1 MAGGLMRA
9 IFDGEV
15 AVEGDAA
22 AAGAEENGAGTTMSS
37 GSGNCSTRGANE
49 EGGVLDGVE
58 TACAWLM
65 AVERGEG
72 GETAPAEEGAA
83 ETRVLGDWLLVSR
96 VRCGGV
102 LRLLLGRALEGD
114 AVGGSDNAAS

>member
-15 AVEGDAA
+15 AVEGEAT

-37 GSGNCSTRGANE
+37 GSGNCSTRGTNE

-58 TACAWLM
+58 ATACAWLM
-65 AVERGEG
+65 AAER

-83 ETRVLGDWLLVSR
+83 ERRVLGDWLLVSR

-102 LRLLLGRALEGD
+102 LRLLGRALEGD